1 MSGSSSSEAWAARID
16 PVGNDTVI
24 EHNNSNRDESHS
36 EEINVDLEY
45 CRACGVICESCHNC
59 YPRVYQEFIKRSID
73 PSNVFC
79 RSMLIMSLIV
89 FVVLLAV
96 TPYTESHWTSQ
107 WGETRRID
115 PKMYLLG
122 PLSPS
127 VSISSDHYR
136 GASIYYLE
144 GGCKKEMQQVQT
156 TKFLDLYGSHGLT
169 ILNFKLLEEATLDI
183 EVHAFM
189 GTISIEIWRQFDLLM
204 DPYNHFYTPL
214 LSERVHHEDDRP
226 KQFTF
231 IAPST
236 DEFALLFR
244 YDSAS
249 YGTTQIRRREEIESY
264 PLDGYNPACMSLPGE
279 CVVRSRSDD
288 DCILVRGNV
297 SYGTVYV
304 KSMRSW
310 RRITAISVVPLL
322 LGLVVTFVY
331 RFNCSENLPET
342 TATQVGESAPL
353 LGADRMTSA
362 VVAQALHADPPSSD
376 VGDYQSLV
384 VVVPDENV
392 MVETENGRRLVA
404 I

>member
-1 MSGSSSSEAWAARID
+1 MSGSFSSEACAARIN
-16 PVGNDTVI
+16 PGGNDGVV
-24 EHNNSNRDESHS
+24 EHSNSIWGRDVSHS
-36 EEINVDLEY
+36 EEINADLEY
-45 CRACGVICESCHNC
+45 CRACGVICESSHDC
-59 YPRVYQEFIKRSID
+59 YPRLYQELIIRSVD
-73 PSNVFC
+73 PATVFC
-79 RSMLIMSLIV
+79 RSMFIMSMIV
-89 FVVLLAV
+89 FVVLLSV
-96 TPYTESHWTSQ
+96 TPYTESQWTSQ

-115 PKMYLLG
+115 PEMYLLG
-122 PLSPS
+122 PLSPT
-127 VSISSDHYR
+127 VSISSDHYQ
-136 GASIYYLE
+136 GASIFYLE
-144 GGCKKEMQQVQT
+144 GGCEKEMQQVQT
-156 TKFLDLYGSHGLT
+156 TKFLDLYGSRGLT

-189 GTISIEIWRQFDLLM
+189 GTISIEIWRQFDLSM
-204 DPYNHFYTPL
+204 DPYNHFYAPL
-214 LSERVHHEDDRP
+214 LSERVHYEDHRP

-236 DEFALLFR
+236 EEFALLFR

-264 PLDGYNPACMSLPGE
+264 PLLDDYTPACMSLPGE

-297 SYGTVYV
+297 NYGTVYV

-310 RRITAISVVPLL
+310 RRITAISLVPLL

-331 RFNCSENLPET
+331 RFKCFGSIPET
-342 TATQVGESAPL
+342 TATAVVESAPL
-353 LGADRMTSA
+353 LGGTT
-362 VVAQALHADPPSSD
+362 ALHSDYMSSD

-392 MVETENGRRLVA
+392 MVESLP
-404 I
+404 